1 MSYSSNK
8 STSKDAKISDHSNLT
23 SQKGS
28 GQICENSCPVD
39 FMTSIYPNDKLQ
51 KDKKHSSVLIVSAYI
66 DFSED
71 KNNDL
76 YYLKKR
82 ISKIDPDYIICT
94 DSGYEIAKELELTP
108 NLVVGDF
115 DSSTG
120 FSANSIP
127 DDIEMIPVPVEKDFT
142 DMEMALDLAVK
153 LSPDHVNIIGGLGGR
168 LDHTVANMQNIAHFS
183 SDSLIINIFDSKN
196 FMTAQHP
203 GTRSYSSV
211 FGHHFSAFALT
222 EKVTGL
228 TYSGAYYPLNND
240 TLYNTLPL
248 GVSNSFIENEIT
260 VTIDTGIL
268 IVIISKCK

>member
-120 FSANSIP
+120 FSVNSIP
-127 DDIEMIPVPVEKDFT
+127 DDIEMIPVPEIGR
-142 DMEMALDLAVK
+142 A
-153 LSPDHVNIIGGLGGR
+153 HV
-168 LDHTVANMQNIAHFS
+168 
-183 SDSLIINIFDSKN
+183 
-196 FMTAQHP
+196 
-203 GTRSYSSV
+203 
-211 FGHHFSAFALT
+211 
-222 EKVTGL
+222 
-228 TYSGAYYPLNND
+228 
-240 TLYNTLPL
+240 
-248 GVSNSFIENEIT
+248 
-260 VTIDTGIL
+260 
-268 IVIISKCK
+268 

>member
-94 DSGYEIAKELELTP
+94 DSG
-108 NLVVGDF
+108 
-115 DSSTG
+115 
-120 FSANSIP
+120 
-127 DDIEMIPVPVEKDFT
+127 
-142 DMEMALDLAVK
+142 
-153 LSPDHVNIIGGLGGR
+153 
-168 LDHTVANMQNIAHFS
+168 
-183 SDSLIINIFDSKN
+183 
-196 FMTAQHP
+196 
-203 GTRSYSSV
+203 
-211 FGHHFSAFALT
+211 
-222 EKVTGL
+222 
-228 TYSGAYYPLNND
+228 
-240 TLYNTLPL
+240 
-248 GVSNSFIENEIT
+248 
-260 VTIDTGIL
+260 
-268 IVIISKCK
+268 